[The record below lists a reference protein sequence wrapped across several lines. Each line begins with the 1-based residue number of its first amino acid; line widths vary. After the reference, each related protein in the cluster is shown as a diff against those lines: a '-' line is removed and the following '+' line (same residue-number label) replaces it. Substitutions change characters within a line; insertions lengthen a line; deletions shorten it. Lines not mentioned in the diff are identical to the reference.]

1 MDEQSVCKHR
11 EQMSML
17 MSLALDGMLDGD
29 GQYRME
35 RHLSACPACQAEWAA
50 MQQISALFE
59 AEPMTGPP
67 LGFAV
72 RVERRLE
79 EKARQ
84 RRRVFGGVAVVTSW
98 LYLAGLTVAV
108 LTLILIGVAG
118 ARQGRVAVAA
128 LPGLQQGISAASQ
141 LASGVG
147 LMGRGA
153 SLFLGDLLQRF
164 GPPLVIVLTIGL
176 TVLVGTW
183 TWLVVK
189 RPGKSQRNGY
199 V

>member
-1 MDEQSVCKHR
+1 MDEQSVCKHS

-17 MSLALDGMLDGD
+17 MSLALDGVLDRD

-35 RHLSACPACQAEWAA
+35 RHLSACRACQAEWAA
-50 MQQISALFE
+50 MQRISALFE

-98 LYLAGLTVAV
+98 LYLAGLTVAAV
-108 LTLILIGVAG
+108 ALILIGVAG
-118 ARQGRVAVAA
+118 WQWLGS

-164 GPPLVIVLTIGL
+164 GPPLVIALTIGL

>member
-1 MDEQSVCKHR
+1 MDEQSECKR
-11 EQMSML
+11 SEQMSML
-17 MSLALDGMLDGD
+17 MSLALDGMLDRD

-35 RHLSACPACQAEWAA
+35 QHLTVCPACQAGWAA
-50 MQQISALFE
+50 MQQVSALFE

-98 LYLAGLTVAV
+98 LYLAGLTVAAV
-108 LTLILIGVAG
+108 ALILIGVAG
-118 ARQGRVAVAA
+118 WQWLGS

-153 SLFLGDLLQRF
+153 TLFLGDLLQRF

-183 TWLVVK
+183 TWLFVK